1 MVKALGLSDCRA
13 PPPRSRSPLQRARE
27 AHIRSRNTLRSERIK
42 YRRRANEGLIFFSRF
57 FFIPCGPPWDAR
69 ERTRYKRLYT
79 FHVFSFFFVLP
90 FLKFFFLFFFAT
102 KSVECF
108 TERKE
113 DSLRG
118 TINYLSGA
126 SVCQP
131 RDTRLLPGLRYFDEN
146 QSRALHTRLRLAG
159 AEPSR

>member
-90 FLKFFFLFFFAT
+90 LKKIFFFVLFCNKVSRVFHREKRGLIAGHHQLFIGC
-102 KSVECF
+102 ECVPAA
-108 TERKE
+108 RHAAAPWPPI
-113 DSLRG
+113 LR
-118 TINYLSGA
+118 
-126 SVCQP
+126 
-131 RDTRLLPGLRYFDEN
+131 
-146 QSRALHTRLRLAG
+146 
-159 AEPSR
+159 